1 MRSVVG
7 NARSAVEVIITSG
20 VRLLEALLGSQ
31 RPSGITLR
39 VLLHEAT
46 RVACQ
51 SSTSST
57 GDSAAGSSPSSMR
70 APDGIDSLTDL
81 GIYDGELADILATAK
96 YRFWPEPLEYLG
108 IRLGQE
114 LHATA
119 SWLSDSMRQEN
130 QFLLVPVPSPRLRR
144 WNRGLDHTAIL
155 AEGVRNI
162 IDVPVRSLV
171 TRSWVMPQMRRGRK
185 SRSEVGGSL
194 HLRRRACRCLRRWPQ
209 VIIVDDVMTTGA
221 TLQAM
226 AKVLRRGGAHQVHA
240 CVVATGQPARR
251 SAASV
256 TCRPV
261 AWGVPRG

>member
-7 NARSAVEVIITSG
+7 NARSAVEVIIKSG

-31 RPSGITLR
+31 RPSGMTLR

-46 RVACQ
+46 TVACQ
-51 SSTSST
+51 SSAAVASPSSP
-57 GDSAAGSSPSSMR
+57 SSPSSMR

-81 GIYDGELADILATAK
+81 GMYDGELADILATAK

-119 SWLSDSMRQEN
+119 SWLPDAMRQEN

-155 AEGVRNI
+155 AEGVGKI
-162 IDVPVRSLV
+162 IDAPVHSLV
-171 TRSWVMPQMRRGRK
+171 TRSWVLPQMRQGRRSRG
-185 SRSEVGGSL
+185 EVGGSL
-194 HLRRRACRCLRRWPQ
+194 HLRRRASRCLGRWPQ

-251 SAASV
+251 STASV
-256 TCRPV
+256 ACRPV